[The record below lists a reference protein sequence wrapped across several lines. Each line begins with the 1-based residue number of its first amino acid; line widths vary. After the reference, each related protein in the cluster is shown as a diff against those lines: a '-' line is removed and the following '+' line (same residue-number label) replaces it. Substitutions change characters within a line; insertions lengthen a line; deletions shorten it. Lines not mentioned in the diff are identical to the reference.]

1 MNDDVRIGV
10 EVIDLTAYRE
20 VNVAV
25 SVGVEERAGVS
36 CLALSCPEICR
47 IPTDEE
53 LEVGGVAG
61 VMYQR
66 GQIVL
71 FRVYFVRSV
80 LVKYDE
86 ESGVR

>member
-1 MNDDVRIGV
+1 MNDGERIGV
-10 EVIDLTAYRE
+10 QVFYFAAYRE

-61 VMYQR
+61 VLSQR
-66 GQIVL
+66 GQVVL
-71 FRVYFVRSV
+71 FCIYVVRAV
-80 LVKYDE
+80 LVNDHE
-86 ESGVR
+86 ESGIR